1 MSGEWMKYDCCL
13 PHKPEVLELVDRTG
27 MGVDQVVGRLVLLWG
42 WASLNSADGTARL
55 SLRLLCRL
63 CGGDED
69 FWKAVQDVGWLDV
82 DAEAGTVA
90 IPGWERRFSKSAK
103 SRAMH
108 AIRAEDSRG
117 GAPKRTTPCAKAHA
131 PVRRRALERGDREE
145 RNSSSSPREAAHED
159 QAGPAGWETVRSVWA
174 DVVKRGHGKPWDL
187 AAPPDQ
193 LQPRLAE
200 DGWFQKFLAA
210 VERLPKCRFFE
221 SPATLPQLV
230 LPGFV
235 DKILGGQMDNPR
247 HRPSGRPDDR
257 PPPQAWT
264 GDDAA
269 RFEATK
275 ASIVQKL
282 KEVS

>member
-1 MSGEWMKYDCCL
+1 MAGEWLPYDVCL
-13 PHKPEVLELVDRTG
+13 PQKPEVLELVDRTG
-27 MGVDQVVGRLVLLWG
+27 LGVDQVVGRLVLLWG
-42 WASLNSADGTARL
+42 WASLNSADGTARI
-55 SLRLLCRL
+55 SVRLLCRL
-63 CGGDED
+63 CGGDEE
-69 FWKAVQDVGWLDV
+69 FWNVVQDVGWLVV

-103 SRAMH
+103 SRALAQVRH
-108 AIRAEDSRG
+108 EVDKASAATRPRRG
-117 GAPKRTTPCAKAHA
+117 RDAPPAGAPRA
-131 PVRRRALERGDREE
+131 PERGDRRD

-159 QAGPAGWETVRSVWA
+159 QAGPAGWETVRTVWA
-174 DVVKRGHGKPWDL
+174 EAVRKGHGKPWDL
-187 AAPPDQ
+187 AAPPDK
-193 LQPRLAE
+193 LQDRLGE

-210 VERLPKCRFFE
+210 VERLPQCRYFE

-230 LPGFV
+230 KEGFV
-235 DKILGGQMDNPR
+235 DKILGGQMDNSR

-264 GDDAA
+264 GADAA

-275 ASIVQKL
+275 AAVVAKL